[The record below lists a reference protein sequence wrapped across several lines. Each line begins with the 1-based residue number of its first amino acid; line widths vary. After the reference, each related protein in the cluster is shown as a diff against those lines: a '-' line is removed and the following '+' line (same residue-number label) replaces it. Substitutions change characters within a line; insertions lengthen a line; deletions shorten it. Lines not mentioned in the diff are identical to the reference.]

1 MRDKIKELKAIIY
14 GMDELIDRWFDGEI
28 AYCVEADGDDIYA
41 KADDY
46 RNRALAILA
55 EMEENKN
62 E

>member
-14 GMDELIDRWFDGEI
+14 GMDELIDHWFNGEI
-28 AYCVEADGDDIYA
+28 ASCMGADGDDVYA

-55 EMEENKN
+55 EMEEEKN
-62 E
+62 D